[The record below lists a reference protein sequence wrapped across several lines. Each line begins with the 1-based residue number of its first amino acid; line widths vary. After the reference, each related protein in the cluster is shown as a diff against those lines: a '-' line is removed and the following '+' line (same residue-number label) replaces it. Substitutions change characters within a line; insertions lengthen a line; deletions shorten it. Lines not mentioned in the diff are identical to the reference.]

1 MPCALT
7 RQVTFHARHRYH
19 RTEWTAEENQR
30 RFGSTGELPGHGH
43 LYRVAVTITGPLDPA
58 TQMILDL
65 GEFDTILAEEVVRPL
80 AGSLLNE
87 SVDIFASGAE
97 LPSCEALAV
106 WCWRRVAAR
115 LQGLV
120 QLERVRVAED
130 ETLWADCTGIS

>member
-7 RQVTFHARHRYH
+7 RQVAFHARHRYH
-19 RTEWTAEENQR
+19 RAEWTAAENQG
-30 RFGSTGELPGHGH
+30 RFGASGELPHGH

-65 GEFDTILAEEVVRPL
+65 REFDAILAETIVRPL
-80 AGSLLNE
+80 AASLLNE
-87 SVDIFASGAE
+87 SIDVFASGAE

-115 LQGLV
+115 LPGTV
-120 QLERVRVAED
+120 QLER
-130 ETLWADCTGIS
+130 I